1 MSVVSGS
8 AANTLA
14 FAASAASRNV
24 TCPPAD
30 ALIWA
35 LALTRAVANWLW
47 FATNVAYDVSA
58 APLRVRAEPGAPG
71 YWSIALYASDTDT
84 WFVLNDRGAAGRP
97 VDLVVAR
104 AGADTVA
111 LPGGA
116 TRVDSPSARGLLL
129 MRVHLEGG
137 AAQRE
142 AAEAARRS
150 LRCEPVRAAAAR

>member
-1 MSVVSGS
+1 
-8 AANTLA
+8 
-14 FAASAASRNV
+14 
-24 TCPPAD
+24 
-30 ALIWA
+30 
-35 LALTRAVANWLW
+35 
-47 FATNVAYDVSA
+47 
-58 APLRVRAEPGAPG
+58 
-71 YWSIALYASDTDT
+71 
-84 WFVLNDRGAAGRP
+84 